1 MIIQK
6 GESSLRKIAALFL
19 VLAIVVAFAG
29 CRRKDKEETTAP
41 IITASTKPSASTT
54 QATPSSSEPTSQL
67 NANPTYILTTS
78 PDKTVPWGDTTK
90 FTTMPSTTM
99 PSSIVINIPTDG
111 STQPVTP
118 SYSVAPSQP
127 TTPVISVSGSDAS
140 SKPGKTS
147 TSATKPTKPTTTKPV
162 EKKPVSV
169 SVGAKA
175 FNGEDVL
182 IVDIEGSNW
191 SSVFVANTQY
201 LPVSIDGNPTGKN
214 VKCAL
219 SGSPDAAGN
228 YTISVDVSSL
238 SLAPGAVV
246 SVDFP
251 EGYIQTKAGTQYS
264 NSFEVFATF

>member
-1 MIIQK
+1 M
-6 GESSLRKIAALFL
+6 RKIAALFL

-41 IITASTKPSASTT
+41 IITALTMPSVSTT
-54 QATPSSSEPTSQL
+54 PVAPSNSEPTSQL

-118 SYSVAPSQP
+118 SYSVAPSQSI
-127 TTPVISVSGSDAS
+127 PVISVSGSDS
-140 SKPGKTS
+140 STPDKTS

-169 SVGAKA
+169 EVGAKA

-182 IVDIEGSNW
+182 LVDIDGANW